1 MTTIL
6 VTGGAGFI
14 GCNLVRHILD
24 TTPHNVLILDAL
36 TYAGNLENLDD
47 VINHPKV
54 RFIHGSITDADV
66 VANTMSDSSIGVVIN
81 LAAESHVDRS
91 INDARPFVHTNVTG
105 PVVLMDAC
113 RTFGIPRFV
122 QVSTDE
128 VYGSLESDAEPF
140 TEFASLNPSSPYA
153 ASKAAADHLVHAYAH
168 THGLNTVITRCTNN
182 YGPYQFPEKF
192 MPLMILC
199 AMDNTGL
206 PIYGDGMQIRDWIHV
221 EDHCRGIMAAAER
234 GIAGQTYNFGGNN
247 ERTNI
252 DVARKILTEVG
263 RPATLLTHVVDRPG
277 HDRRYAVSSEKA
289 KVLLGWEPQHDF
301 NAGLTSTIAWY
312 EQHRSWCERIS
323 SGEYRN
329 FRNRQF

>member
-14 GCNLVRHILD
+14 GCNLVRHILAE
-24 TTPHNVLILDAL
+24 TPHNILILDAL

-47 VINHPKV
+47 VIQHPKV
-54 RFIHGSITDADV
+54 RFVYGSITDADV
-66 VANTMSDSSIGVVIN
+66 VAQTLSDPSIGSVIN

-105 PVVLMDAC
+105 TVVLMDAC
-113 RTFGIPRFV
+113 RMFGIRRFV

-128 VYGSLESDAEPF
+128 VYGSLDSEAALF
-140 TEFASLNPSSPYA
+140 TETSALNPSSPYA

-168 THGLNTVITRCTNN
+168 THGFDAVITRCTNN

-192 MPLMILC
+192 MPLMIMC
-199 AMDNTGL
+199 AMDNSGL

-221 EDHCRGIMAAAER
+221 DDHCRGIMAALER
-234 GIAGQTYNFGGNN
+234 GRAGETYNFGGGN
-247 ERTNI
+247 EYANV
-252 DVARKILTEVG
+252 DVARKILSVTG
-263 RPATLLTHVVDRPG
+263 RDETLLTHVTDRPG
-277 HDRRYAVSSEKA
+277 HDRRYAVSSAKA
-289 KVLLGWEPQHDF
+289 HEQLGWEPKRDF
-301 NAGLTSTIAWY
+301 DEGLTSTIEWY
-312 EQHRSWCERIS
+312 EQHRSWCERIT

>member
-14 GCNLVRHILD
+14 GCNLVRHIL
-24 TTPHNVLILDAL
+24 THTSHNVLILDAL

-54 RFIHGSITDADV
+54 RFIHGSITDVDV
-66 VANTMSDSSIGVVIN
+66 VAQTMSDASIGVVIN

-128 VYGSLESDAEPF
+128 VYGSLEMGAEPF
-140 TEFASLNPSSPYA
+140 TEEASLNPSSPYA

-168 THGLNTVITRCTNN
+168 THGLNTVTTRCTNN

-199 AMDNTGL
+199 AMDNTEL
-206 PIYGDGMQIRDWIHV
+206 PIYGDGLQIRDWIHV
-221 EDHCRGIMAAAER
+221 EDHCRGIMAATER

-252 DVARKILTEVG
+252 DVAMKILAEAG
-263 RPATLLTHVVDRPG
+263 RSEALLKHVADRPG
-277 HDRRYAVSSEKA
+277 HDRRYAVSSVKA
-289 KVLLGWEPQHDF
+289 QTQLGWEPQHDF
-301 NAGLTSTIAWY
+301 NAGITSTIAWY
-312 EQHRSWCERIS
+312 EQQRSWCERIS